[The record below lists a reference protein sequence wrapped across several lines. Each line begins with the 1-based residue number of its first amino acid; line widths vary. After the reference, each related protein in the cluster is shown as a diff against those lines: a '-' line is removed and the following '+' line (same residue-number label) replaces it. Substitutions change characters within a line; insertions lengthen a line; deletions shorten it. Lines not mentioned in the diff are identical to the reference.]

1 MNVLVTGAGSGIGA
15 AVAAVFAQSGHTV
28 YALDVKPIKETEN
41 VISFLADITDEE
53 ALRRVAETLS
63 REKISLDCIVNVAG
77 IFLMDDFLEIET
89 GKLRA
94 VFNVNV
100 LGAMLVDKVFFPL
113 LRKNGKIF
121 ITTSEVAPLHPL
133 PFNGV
138 YNVSKTALDAY
149 AEALRHEAGLLGA
162 KVVTV
167 RPGAVKTP
175 LAEGSVPAMRLMS
188 EKSAYFGGQAEKFQ
202 RIMERFTGKM
212 IPPESVARKIYKV
225 SLKKRPK
232 YVYSIH
238 NNALLKLL
246 SALPVRWQVAII
258 RRLLREKRAEKRG

>member
-15 AVAAVFAQSGHTV
+15 AVTAVFAQSGHTV

-41 VISFLADITDEE
+41 VIPFLADITDEE

-149 AEALRHEAGLLGA
+149 AEALRHVNGANVSVLELHHQHGL
-162 KVVTV
+162 
-167 RPGAVKTP
+167 
-175 LAEGSVPAMRLMS
+175 
-188 EKSAYFGGQAEKFQ
+188 
-202 RIMERFTGKM
+202 
-212 IPPESVARKIYKV
+212 KIV
-225 SLKKRPK
+225 L
-232 YVYSIH
+232 
-238 NNALLKLL
+238 
-246 SALPVRWQVAII
+246 
-258 RRLLREKRAEKRG
+258 RRA